1 MKKNNYYYAI
11 FWLNFDNF
19 RGIFVSDKEYKN
31 SSDIC
36 KQWTEQSNSDDHYSS
51 FIAFDAT
58 GDTVVSYSVDT

>member
-1 MKKNNYYYAI
+1 MKKNNFYYAI

-36 KQWTEQSNSDDHYSS
+36 KQWCEYSKSGDHYSS

-58 GDTVVSYSVDT
+58 DDTVGSYLVDT